1 MKAASREALQQLFAV
16 VDETSSQSTNAVEVD
31 SQTGLEIFEVVEAI
45 EGDRPLRVALAN
57 NAAPSEQR
65 VALAD
70 EVFSK
75 HLAASA
81 LTVVKRAVELSWSNP
96 RDLRVGL
103 VAAARRIILRGAENN
118 NQLERVEQEL
128 FALSRVLHR
137 EGELSMLLSDR
148 RVEVSKRRSL
158 LARLLEGKN
167 VTMFSEALALQAV
180 GRIEKDPASDLVV
193 SLNKQPNYAGIESLV
208 WSALE
213 T

>member
-45 EGDRPLRVALAN
+45 EGDRPLRVELAN

-81 LTVVKRAVELSWSNP
+81 LTVVKRAVELNWSNP

-103 VAAARRIILRGAENN
+103 VAAARRIILRGA
-118 NQLERVEQEL
+118 
-128 FALSRVLHR
+128 
-137 EGELSMLLSDR
+137 
-148 RVEVSKRRSL
+148 
-158 LARLLEGKN
+158 
-167 VTMFSEALALQAV
+167 
-180 GRIEKDPASDLVV
+180 
-193 SLNKQPNYAGIESLV
+193 
-208 WSALE
+208 
-213 T
+213 